1 MSTVSKKKAIE
12 QLVDASVKNFAEGI
26 SERHIREVT
35 DPNGV
40 INGKRNNEY
49 FMLKNQFPD
58 ANIKLR
64 FATAY
69 NRFGE
74 GNAWKQSSVRRCFA
88 EEELMIGKDYWNFIC
103 KDKHGFDIVLQQYK
117 KSAIYIQKALND
129 IKDAYIS

>member
-88 EEELMIGKDYWNFIC
+88 EEELMIETIGIIFVKINM
-103 KDKHGFDIVLQQYK
+103 VLILYSSSIKKVLYIYK
-117 KSAIYIQKALND
+117 RP
-129 IKDAYIS
+129 